1 MELDGLPY
9 DRQPEFKRTAMRFRV
24 ALPKQFEDMR
34 QEVGADPFASIGD
47 RNLRARVRWMRIVP
61 APACELDGIR

>member
-9 DRQPEFKRTAMRFRV
+9 DRQPESKPAAMRFRV

-47 RNLRARVRWMRIVP
+47 RNLRARVR
-61 APACELDGIR
+61 CLQLDADRARPGV